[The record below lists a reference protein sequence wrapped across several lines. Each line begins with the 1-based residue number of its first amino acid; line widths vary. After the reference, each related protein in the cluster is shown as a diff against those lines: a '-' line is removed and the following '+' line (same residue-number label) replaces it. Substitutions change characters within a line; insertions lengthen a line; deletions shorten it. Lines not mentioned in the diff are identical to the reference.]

1 MALPAKRE
9 GAGPC
14 PFDGKHEVFFKRSKG
29 GKLGFVCP
37 RCETGVWTDEGSAAD
52 AKWMASIKDPP
63 GVEAPIVA
71 PVKRKGFDLAD
82 LGGS

>member
-9 GAGPC
+9 GEGPC
-14 PFDGKHEVFFKRSKG
+14 PFGGGHAVIFKRSKG

-37 RCETGVWTDEGSAAD
+37 HCETGAWTDEGGATD
-52 AKWMASIKDPP
+52 AKWMASIKGPP
-63 GVEAPIVA
+63 GVDDPSVA